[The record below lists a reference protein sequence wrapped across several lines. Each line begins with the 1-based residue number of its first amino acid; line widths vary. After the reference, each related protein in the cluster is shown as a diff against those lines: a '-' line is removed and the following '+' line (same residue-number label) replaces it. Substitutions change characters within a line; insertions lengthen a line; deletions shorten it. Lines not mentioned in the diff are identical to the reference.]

1 MIFCF
6 LKGPCA
12 LSTYVSADWKTS
24 ARSMCKVKGSFLLST
39 KVLMADEFLRL
50 MAGTV
55 EKIRSQR
62 AHSIQMPDQYLFC
75 HTAILECAAAAG
87 LLQPGEVA
95 SLDED
100 DSSGTD

>member
-1 MIFCF
+1 
-6 LKGPCA
+6 
-12 LSTYVSADWKTS
+12 
-24 ARSMCKVKGSFLLST
+24 
-39 KVLMADEFLRL
+39 MADEFLRL

-87 LLQPGEVA
+87 LLQPGDVA